1 MLPRR
6 RVGSLRLLRLLLVL
20 VVAFAAVVAFCPAAA
35 AAAGEGVGVVEEE
48 EVRVGEAAAAV
59 ARGEG
64 DDAVVAA
71 AVAGGEV
78 AGEAGAG
85 LGEGAAAANATGKEG
100 SLAEMIDRA
109 LEKEFPE
116 SEGEQ
121 GGGGALDLVTSG
133 GGGGGCPV
141 IRLGIWLLPLG
152 ASGSAASRSRPPWPR
167 RWGILGLFGTA
178 ILCLLVSA
186 ALVFCREGP
195 RQLQQHGG

>member
-1 MLPRR
+1 M
-6 RVGSLRLLRLLLVL
+6 
-20 VVAFAAVVAFCPAAA
+20 
-35 AAAGEGVGVVEEE
+35 
-48 EVRVGEAAAAV
+48 
-59 ARGEG
+59 
-64 DDAVVAA
+64 
-71 AVAGGEV
+71 
-78 AGEAGAG
+78 AGEAGRG
-85 LGEGAAAANATGKEG
+85 WGGAAAANATGKEG

-133 GGGGGCPV
+133 WCPV

>member
-1 MLPRR
+1 M
-6 RVGSLRLLRLLLVL
+6 
-20 VVAFAAVVAFCPAAA
+20 VAFCPAAA

-133 GGGGGCPV
+133 GGGGWVPRDPPGDLVTPTR
-141 IRLGIWLLPLG
+141 RLRVGGVEISASVAAAVGDFGIIWDCHFVLTCFG
-152 ASGSAASRSRPPWPR
+152 GSGVLQRRTPAASTTRWLRSR
-167 RWGILGLFGTA
+167 
-178 ILCLLVSA
+178 
-186 ALVFCREGP
+186 
-195 RQLQQHGG
+195 